1 VGPTP
6 ACVAVKTLRSPA
18 RRVGPPVLRP
28 DATPIET
35 ANVTPGAF
43 VSRHYLASPDER
55 SIGLFGS
62 DKQIF
67 PMFWP
72 S

>member
-1 VGPTP
+1 MGPTP

-35 ANVTPGAF
+35 ANGF
-43 VSRHYLASPDER
+43 VSRRYLASPDER
-55 SIGLFGS
+55 SIGLFGNRT
-62 DKQIF
+62 KQNF